1 MREDHGSSTT
11 STRETRAH
19 AECDEDDVDRS
30 NSEKDLLITQA
41 KEKMDT

>member
-1 MREDHGSSTT
+1 MRADHGSSTT

-30 NSEKDLLITQA
+30 NGGIKANQD
-41 KEKMDT
+41 MC